1 MDNTLPTAGASV
13 SSIVINTYDG
23 NTHTI
28 DFKEGSTMIA
38 GVVSSDEFVETG
50 VVKFSRILINSK
62 VDAGMNVQ
70 STINYERQ

>member
-1 MDNTLPTAGASV
+1 MDNTLPTAGSLV

-38 GVVSSDEFVETG
+38 GVVSSDEFIETG

-62 VDAGMNVQ
+62 SDNGTNVQ
-70 STINYERQ
+70 SNINYERQ